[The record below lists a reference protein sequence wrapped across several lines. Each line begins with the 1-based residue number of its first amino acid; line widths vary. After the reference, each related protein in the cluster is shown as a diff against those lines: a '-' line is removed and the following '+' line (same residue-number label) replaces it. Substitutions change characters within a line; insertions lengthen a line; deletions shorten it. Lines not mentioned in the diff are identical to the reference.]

1 MVPFVM
7 SITRLAEAHEMNPA
21 TPPATEERTL
31 RADARRNREA
41 IIEAAR
47 ARFAEEGLEAQID
60 DIARDA
66 GVGVGTVY
74 RHFPTKE
81 DLVEALAMAR
91 FSTLAELAREAIADP
106 DPWRAFSGYMRRSA
120 ELQAQDLALSEAM
133 ASRPGMM
140 GMAAE
145 RAGMPEL
152 MDELVERA
160 KKAGVVRADAD
171 WQDVPMMICGLGRI
185 TQGAEEVPFMN
196 WERLLA
202 VLLDGI
208 RAPGATPLPKR

>member
-1 MVPFVM
+1 
-7 SITRLAEAHEMNPA
+7 MNPA
-21 TPPATEERTL
+21 TPPVTEERTL
-31 RADARRNREA
+31 RADARRNREL
-41 IIEAAR
+41 ILEAAR
-47 ARFAEEGLEAQID
+47 ARFAAQGLEAQID
-60 DIARDA
+60 DIAQDA

-81 DLVEALAMAR
+81 DLVEALAIAR
-91 FSTLAELAREAIADP
+91 FSTLAELAREAIAEP
-106 DPWRAFSGYMRRSA
+106 DPWRAFSEYMRRSA

-140 GMAAE
+140 AMAAE
-145 RAGMPEL
+145 GAGMPEL
-152 MDELVERA
+152 MEELVERA
-160 KKAGVVRADAD
+160 KKGGVVRADAD

-185 TQGAEEVPFMN
+185 TQAAEAEAVPFMN

-202 VLLDGI
+202 LLLDGI